1 MPDRSSFAS
10 RLRIRPVHGT
20 GYVVLAL
27 VLVVVILGLAATVLV
42 RSLPDA
48 NAFNA
53 HVERLFVENANLTSE
68 TELRL
73 LEVLAQSGNA
83 FSDAV
88 SSYRIIVLVLLVFA
102 AVLLISAIVFLVN
115 TLALGRRMSE
125 VERAGMH
132 ITSLIVSRDEQIAHL
147 NNLEITLT
155 PATMETLAMLC
166 EARLDNE
173 ILTGAQLESLITGK
187 DVLDCDEAAGATRIK
202 RLRDALGNQIVS
214 ELLVKN
220 ITRSGYL
227 LTIDR
232 NAIRL
237 L

>member
-20 GYVVLAL
+20 GYVVIALAL
-27 VLVVVILGLAATVLV
+27 VVGILGLAATFLI

-53 HVERLFVENANLTSE
+53 HVERLFVENATLTSE

-102 AVLLISAIVFLVN
+102 AALLISAIVFLVN

-132 ITSLIVSRDEQIAHL
+132 ITSLIISRDEQIAHL

-155 PATMETLAMLC
+155 PATMETLALLC

-227 LTIDR
+227 LSIDR
-232 NAIRL
+232 NSIKL